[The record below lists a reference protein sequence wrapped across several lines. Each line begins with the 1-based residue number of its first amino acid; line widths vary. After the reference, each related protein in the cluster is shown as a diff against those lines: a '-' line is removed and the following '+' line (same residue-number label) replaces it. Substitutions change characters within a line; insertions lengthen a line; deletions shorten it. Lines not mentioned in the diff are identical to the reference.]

1 LKDKDSMKNS
11 LPFIIIAA
19 VLVVAFAVGMY
30 FYNSSNTPPV
40 TNKSNTPTRRAEP
53 GSNPPRLRGNPN
65 AKVVIEEFGDFQ
77 CPPCALL
84 HPDLKKLEAEYGD
97 KLAVVFRNNPLP
109 MHKHAYDA
117 ARAAEAAGL
126 QGRFFEMHDLLYEN
140 QKAWESAPDPRA
152 DFVNYARQLGLNV
165 GQFQSDMVGPI
176 VNSRVALD
184 LRRGESLG
192 VTGTPTLF
200 LNGRRLDNN
209 EMTADALRK
218 AINDAYNQAN
228 K

>member
-1 LKDKDSMKNS
+1 MKNS

-19 VLVVAFAVGMY
+19 VLVGAFAVGMY
-30 FYNSSNTPPV
+30 FYNSSGTIRQPGANKINTPPR
-40 TNKSNTPTRRAEP
+40 KPEP
-53 GSNPPRLRGNPN
+53 GANPPRMRGNQN
-65 AKVVIEEFGDFQ
+65 AKVMIEEFGDFE
-77 CPPCALL
+77 CPPCGVLY
-84 HPDLKKLEAEYGD
+84 PELKKLEAEYGD
-97 KLAVVFRNNPLP
+97 KLAVVFRNNPLQ
-109 MHKHAYDA
+109 MHPHAYDA

-140 QKAWESAPDPRA
+140 QKKWSVAPDARA
-152 DFVNYARQLGLNV
+152 EFINYARDLGLNV
-165 GQFQSDMVGPI
+165 DQFQNDMVGLS

-200 LNGRRLDNN
+200 LNGRRLDAT
-209 EMTADALRK
+209 EMDANGLRK
-218 AINDAYNQAN
+218 AINDAYNQVN

>member
-1 LKDKDSMKNS
+1 MKNS

-19 VLVVAFAVGMY
+19 VLVGAFAVGMY
-30 FYNSSNTPPV
+30 FYNSSKTSPV
-40 TNKSNTPTRRAEP
+40 TNNKPGPTRKAEP

-84 HPDLKKLEAEYGD
+84 HPELKKVEAEYGD
-97 KLAVVFRNNPLP
+97 KLAVVFRNNPLQ
-109 MHKHAYDA
+109 MHPHAYNA

-140 QKAWESAPDPRA
+140 QKTWEVAPDPRA
-152 DFVNYARQLGLNV
+152 EFVNYARRLGLNV
-165 GQFQSDMVGPI
+165 DQFQSDMVGPV

-192 VTGTPTLF
+192 VGGTPTLF
-200 LNGRRLDNN
+200 LNGRRLSN
-209 EMTADALRK
+209 EEMVADALRK
-218 AINDAYNQAN
+218 AINDAYNRAD